1 MLVYSE
7 MLQILRPALII
18 LGWAASDAALVLAA
32 MFHGLLLPQYHGSS
46 DTYSTTLA
54 VYLGLLGISVL
65 AALVIGDFSATIL
78 SFFASYLL
86 AMVMTYLVLVLPGYT
101 GALPS
106 PEVIISAAVVFTFD
120 AFFPVPLL
128 IEFAGALLGLGLF
141 ERLL

>member
-1 MLVYSE
+1 MLPT
-7 MLQILRPALII
+7 LRPPLII
-18 LGWAASDAALVLAA
+18 LGWAASDAAVVLAA

-46 DTYSTTLA
+46 DTYSTTIA

-65 AALVIGDFSATIL
+65 ATLVIGDFATAII

-86 AMVMTYLVLVLPGYT
+86 AMAMTYIVIVLPGYT

-120 AFFPVPLL
+120 AFFPIPLV
-128 IEFAGALLGLGLF
+128 IEFAGSILGLGLS
-141 ERLL
+141 ERLM